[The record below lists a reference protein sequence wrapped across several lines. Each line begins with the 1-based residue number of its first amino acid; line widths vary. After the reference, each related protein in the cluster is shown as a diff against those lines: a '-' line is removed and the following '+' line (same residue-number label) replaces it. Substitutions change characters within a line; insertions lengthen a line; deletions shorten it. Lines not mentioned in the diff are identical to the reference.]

1 MPAPSRERFSG
12 MRHAATHAPMTT
24 PITPA
29 LLLRAYASGV
39 FPMADSADAPD
50 LYWVEPAYR
59 GIFPLDAMHIPRR
72 LRRTIRKQPFEI
84 RINTA
89 FDEVMAGCAA
99 PAPGRETTWINATI
113 RRLYNRLHEMG
124 HAHSVECWQDNR
136 LVGGLYGVH
145 LNAAFFG
152 ESMFSRVRDA
162 SKVALVHLVARLN
175 AGGFQLL
182 DTQFLTDHLASLGA
196 IEIPRE
202 EYLARLDHAL
212 RIRAD
217 FHAFR
222 ADDDPQEVLRLAC
235 HPPESASR

>member
-1 MPAPSRERFSG
+1 
-12 MRHAATHAPMTT
+12 MTT

-50 LYWVEPAYR
+50 IYWVEPAYR
-59 GIFPLDAMHIPRR
+59 GIFPLDALHVPRR
-72 LRRTIRKQPFEI
+72 LRRTIRRRPFEI

-99 PAPGRETTWINATI
+99 PAPGRENTWINTTI

-124 HAHSVECWQDNR
+124 HAHSVECWQDDR

-202 EYLARLDHAL
+202 EYLARLDRAL

-222 ADDDPQEVLRLAC
+222 ADDDPQEVLRLAGF
-235 HPPESASR
+235 PPARQPR

>member
-1 MPAPSRERFSG
+1 
-12 MRHAATHAPMTT
+12 MTT

-39 FPMADSADAPD
+39 FPMADLADAPD
-50 LYWVEPAYR
+50 IYWVEPAYR
-59 GIFPLDAMHIPRR
+59 GIFPLDALHVSRR

-99 PAPGRETTWINATI
+99 PAPGRETTWINTTI
-113 RRLYNRLHEMG
+113 PRLYNRLHEMG
-124 HAHSVECWQDNR
+124 HAHSVECWQDDR

-152 ESMFSRVRDA
+152 ESMFSRMRDA

-202 EYLARLDHAL
+202 EYLARLDRAL
-212 RIRAD
+212 RTSAD

-222 ADDDPQEVLRLAC
+222 ADDDPQEVLRLAGC
-235 HPPESASR
+235 SPKGPSR

>member
-1 MPAPSRERFSG
+1 
-12 MRHAATHAPMTT
+12 MTT

-39 FPMADSADAPD
+39 FPMADSAEAPD
-50 LYWVEPAYR
+50 IYWVEPAYR
-59 GIFPLDAMHIPRR
+59 GIIPLDGLHVSRR
-72 LRRTIRKQPFEI
+72 LRRTIRRRPFEI

-89 FDEVMAGCAA
+89 FDAVVAGCAA
-99 PAPGRETTWINATI
+99 PGPGRENTWINATI

-124 HAHSVECWQDNR
+124 HAHSVECWREGR

-152 ESMFSRVRDA
+152 ESMFSRERDA

-182 DTQFLTDHLASLGA
+182 DTQFLTDHLASLGGV
-196 IEIPRE
+196 EIPRE
-202 EYLARLDHAL
+202 EYLARLDRAL
-212 RIRAD
+212 RTRAD

-222 ADDDPQEVLRLAC
+222 EDDDPLEVLRLAGC
-235 HPPESASR
+235 PPSPSSG

>member
-1 MPAPSRERFSG
+1 
-12 MRHAATHAPMTT
+12 MTT

-50 LYWVEPAYR
+50 IYWVEPAYR
-59 GIFPLDAMHIPRR
+59 GIFPLDALHVPRR
-72 LRRTIRKQPFEI
+72 LRRTIRRRPFEI

-99 PAPGRETTWINATI
+99 PAAGRENTWINTTI

-124 HAHSVECWQDNR
+124 HAHSIECWQDNR

-152 ESMFSRVRDA
+152 ESMFSRMRDA

-202 EYLARLDHAL
+202 EYLARLDRAL
-212 RIRAD
+212 RTGAD
-217 FHAFR
+217 FHAFQ
-222 ADDDPQEVLRLAC
+222 ADDDPQEVLRLVGY
-235 HPPESASR
+235 PSNRQS